1 MEKLKSEEGNS
12 VLFKNNES
20 LIIKTIGKRSF
31 NFSKSQ
37 NRLIAIAAV
46 IVIALITAACSVFFN
61 LQNLNTLQDLK
72 EKGTIS
78 DVVLTNPTNAQ
89 IELLQGNA
97 QVRSPL
103 YVSYKMG
110 RLIGNAGQA
119 GLNISMYA
127 EENWD
132 TWSKPLYSDFQG
144 SYPTQANE
152 ILMSTW
158 LLKRLGIDPIIGT
171 KINLSVAWEDMD
183 AAQSETF
190 VLSGYYTD
198 TSYIDTASK
207 QKIFLS
213 STLLTQHKVQ
223 AEKVGFSFTPGDFQ
237 NKLNSIAEQLGASEQ
252 QALTVLGGQTFQFS
266 FQNVE
271 ISLAVILFFMLD
283 GFLIIYNIN
292 TISVTRDIQFY
303 GTLKTIG
310 MTPKQLKK
318 VMYYQMWR
326 ILLIALPIGLLLGN
340 IITQW
345 IVPLILGNIL
355 DGYSHTEFHFIIPVL
370 SSLFSCIMI
379 FLSFCM
385 TERRVKTISPIAA
398 LKYTEDS
405 GKQKANH
412 TNFHTKLHWMG
423 LRNVFRQPKKAF
435 LVIGTFFLS
444 SITFLLCLTVLSSL
458 SLEEYIDYNTAY
470 DISLYNHMSKAF
482 FSMQEE
488 QSFTPEIVAQLQ
500 DLEGVESFS
509 MTKVV
514 PIYEQY
520 SEDIYGEWLKIKN
533 DFEESNGIER
543 TDPQI
548 WIDTPKATFWSLLIG
563 VDNKIITAYN
573 QSANIPIDI
582 KQFENGDFLLV
593 TDMNGAGLHIGK
605 NIAFS
610 IMDTDQQ
617 FQLPI
622 GGKIPFE
629 RDGMNSGAAPWLVV
643 SNKVIDEYRQDAIIY
658 SIKINCRSEYEQS
671 VLDSVIALTG
681 NIPAISRISKIE
693 LSESLGEIK
702 QALSGLSAFLT
713 IVLFSIGILNF
724 VNTMSINILSRQKEF
739 AILEAIGATKKQVR
753 IMLIW
758 EGFWY
763 FIFTLMLSITVGSA
777 ADFFIF
783 YIIKESLGFGSF
795 QYPVIPILLYMLL
808 SLLLCIFI
816 PKTIYKKVGVNSI
829 VQRLRDN

>member
-1 MEKLKSEEGNS
+1 
-12 VLFKNNES
+12 
-20 LIIKTIGKRSF
+20 
-31 NFSKSQ
+31 
-37 NRLIAIAAV
+37 
-46 IVIALITAACSVFFN
+46 
-61 LQNLNTLQDLK
+61 
-72 EKGTIS
+72 
-78 DVVLTNPTNAQ
+78 
-89 IELLQGNA
+89 
-97 QVRSPL
+97 
-103 YVSYKMG
+103 
-110 RLIGNAGQA
+110 
-119 GLNISMYA
+119 
-127 EENWD
+127 
-132 TWSKPLYSDFQG
+132 
-144 SYPTQANE
+144 
-152 ILMSTW
+152 
-158 LLKRLGIDPIIGT
+158 
-171 KINLSVAWEDMD
+171 
-183 AAQSETF
+183 
-190 VLSGYYTD
+190 
-198 TSYIDTASK
+198 
-207 QKIFLS
+207 
-213 STLLTQHKVQ
+213 
-223 AEKVGFSFTPGDFQ
+223 
-237 NKLNSIAEQLGASEQ
+237 
-252 QALTVLGGQTFQFS
+252 
-266 FQNVE
+266 
-271 ISLAVILFFMLD
+271 
-283 GFLIIYNIN
+283 
-292 TISVTRDIQFY
+292 
-303 GTLKTIG
+303 
-310 MTPKQLKK
+310 
-318 VMYYQMWR
+318 
-326 ILLIALPIGLLLGN
+326 
-340 IITQW
+340 
-345 IVPLILGNIL
+345 
-355 DGYSHTEFHFIIPVL
+355 
-370 SSLFSCIMI
+370 
-379 FLSFCM
+379 
-385 TERRVKTISPIAA
+385 
-398 LKYTEDS
+398 
-405 GKQKANH
+405 
-412 TNFHTKLHWMG
+412 
-423 LRNVFRQPKKAF
+423 
-435 LVIGTFFLS
+435 
-444 SITFLLCLTVLSSL
+444 
-458 SLEEYIDYNTAY
+458 
-470 DISLYNHMSKAF
+470 MSKAS

-488 QSFTPEIVAQLQ
+488 QSFTPEIVVQLQ
-500 DLEGVESFS
+500 DLEGVEGFS

-543 TDPQI
+543 ADPQI

-573 QSANIPIDI
+573 QSANVPIDI

-622 GGKIPFE
+622 GGKISFE

-693 LSESLGEIK
+693 LSESLSEIK

-816 PKTIYKKVGVNSI
+816 PKTIYKKVGINSI